1 MWVTTSFVK
10 CDSSPSCEI
19 QEICD
24 KMEMEGECW
33 GVKYGVFQNEPGRV
47 INQTLSQS
55 QKKKII
61 KLKGMNMCNEL
72 CLRLV
77 HVSISLVLFFCQ

>member
-1 MWVTTSFVK
+1 MRFKKFVIK
-10 CDSSPSCEI
+10 WKWKGDVGCQVRGIPKRARSS
-19 QEICD
+19 
-24 KMEMEGECW
+24 
-33 GVKYGVFQNEPGRV
+33 Y
-47 INQTLSQS
+47 QTLSQS

-77 HVSISLVLFFCQ
+77 HVSISLVLFSVNKVSVSAVM